1 MIPVVEAMQIHDML
15 ENANRNV
22 SIINNYDYNLFLA
35 KGEAYISFSN
45 AVKMIRESDH
55 IAVVKKVD
63 DAWYVKMICPHHL
76 HLIKKESALRKAI
89 RKLF

>member
-1 MIPVVEAMQIHDML
+1 MIPVVEGMQIHDML
-15 ENANRNV
+15 ENANHNV

-35 KGEAYISFSN
+35 KGETYISFSN

-63 DAWYVKMICPHHL
+63 DVWYVKMICPHHL
-76 HLIKKESALRKAI
+76 RLIKKESLLRKTI